1 MNSNNNKLVLSTF
14 ISELTNFIELLCTLL
29 PNSKEIQQNK
39 TYFLT
44 TKKVNP
50 RAILL
55 SWRSDIAEH
64 FKDPIDSRDLSFFVT
79 HDYRNDSYFKDY
91 SSFIVTMF
99 ENMKTNIS
107 KLDDANKET
116 TMNYLQN
123 LSKISNLYIV

>member
-14 ISELTNFIELLCTLL
+14 ISELTNFIELLCNLL
-29 PNSKEIQQNK
+29 PGSKEIQQNK

-50 RAILL
+50 RAVLL
-55 SWRSDIAEH
+55 SWKTDIADH
-64 FKDPIDSRDLSFFVT
+64 FKEPIENSDLSFFVT
-79 HDYRNDSYFKDY
+79 HDYRNDSYFKEY

-99 ENMKTNIS
+99 ENMKSNIN
-107 KLDDANKET
+107 KLDEANKET
-116 TMNYLQN
+116 TMNYIQN